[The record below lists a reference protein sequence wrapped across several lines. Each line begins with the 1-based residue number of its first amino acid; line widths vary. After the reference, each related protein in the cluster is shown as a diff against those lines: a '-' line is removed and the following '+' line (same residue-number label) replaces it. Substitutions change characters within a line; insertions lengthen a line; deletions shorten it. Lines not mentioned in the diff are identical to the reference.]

1 MFNKAS
7 DAEVQG
13 SLKTIMRMMYDIYG
27 KKEILLIDEYD
38 VPLANATEKDTKKN
52 NYYSSM
58 LDVIKGIMSTAL
70 KDNEF
75 LEFAVITGCLRI
87 AKDIPAIG
95 PIAFVEEGDL
105 IEIDVRKFGGG
116 KTVGTGI
123 MVCGLNGSGKSTLGK
138 ALAEKIGYYFIDN
151 ETLFFPKTDTNY
163 MFASP
168 RSKKE
173 VEKLLMDEVREHENF
188 VFAAVKGN
196 YGEEILPLYKY
207 IVLIDVPKDIRMQR
221 VRERSFQKFGSR
233 MMPGGDLYEQE
244 EVFMNMVSARTK
256 QYVEEWVDSIEAF
269 VIRVDGTKPVKE
281 NVKNIAEQI
290 TERQTKI
297 IPAYDHPR
305 EIGRL
310 FSEYTDMLI
319 AGDSSFR
326 EYLNIQNY
334 EEEVR
339 HLEVKYGLPCGR
351 LYLAY
356 YEGKPAGCVGLRKID
371 KQNCEMKRLYVRPQF
386 RGKYIGD
393 HMIQKIIEDAKDIG
407 YSHMLL
413 DTLPFLE
420 SAIHLYR
427 KHGFYETENYND
439 SPMSTSIFMRLDLQ
453 VLK

>member
-27 KKEILLIDEYD
+27 KKVILLIDEYD

-207 IVLIDVPKDIRMQR
+207 IVLIDVPKDIRIQR

-233 MMPGGDLYEQE
+233 MLPGGDLYEQE

-297 IPAYDHPR
+297 IPAMTIP
-305 EIGRL
+305 
-310 FSEYTDMLI
+310 
-319 AGDSSFR
+319 
-326 EYLNIQNY
+326 
-334 EEEVR
+334 
-339 HLEVKYGLPCGR
+339 
-351 LYLAY
+351 
-356 YEGKPAGCVGLRKID
+356 GK
-371 KQNCEMKRLYVRPQF
+371 
-386 RGKYIGD
+386 
-393 HMIQKIIEDAKDIG
+393 
-407 YSHMLL
+407 
-413 DTLPFLE
+413 
-420 SAIHLYR
+420 
-427 KHGFYETENYND
+427 
-439 SPMSTSIFMRLDLQ
+439 
-453 VLK
+453 